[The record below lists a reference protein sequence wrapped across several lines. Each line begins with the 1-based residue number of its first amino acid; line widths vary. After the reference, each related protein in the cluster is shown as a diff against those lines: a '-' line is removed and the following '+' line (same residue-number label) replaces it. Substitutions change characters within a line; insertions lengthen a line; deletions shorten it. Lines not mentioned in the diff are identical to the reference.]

1 MLSRRG
7 LLISGGAALAL
18 GVSLSG
24 CSEKVTHA
32 LGFAQRMIEIQ
43 KRHGGRVGVS
53 ALTGTSSANAEASG
67 SLSIQSTERF
77 AMCST
82 FKWVLA
88 AAILQQVDQGKRKVA
103 DPIKYSKKDLLDYAP
118 VTTMHVAKG
127 EMTIGDLCAAAIS
140 LSDNTAANL
149 LLPLIGGPAG
159 LTSFVR
165 SLGDTV
171 TRFDRTEPALNSNI
185 DGDEQDTTT
194 PEAMSTLL
202 RTVFTGTVLHPESLK
217 LLKDWMVATTTGN
230 ARIRAGVP
238 RGVVVG
244 DKTGTGERNATN
256 DVGIVWLPNKPPV
269 FLSIY
274 TSGGTLDAD
283 GRNQVIADIT
293 SLVFDTLGFIETL
306 DKDEASSASSRP

>member
-1 MLSRRG
+1 MISRRG
-7 LLISGGAALAL
+7 LLIGGAAVTTVALA
-18 GVSLSG
+18 G
-24 CSEKVTHA
+24 CSEKVTQA

-53 ALTGTSSANAEASG
+53 ALTGTSSANAEANG

-103 DPIKYSKKDLLDYAP
+103 GPIKYGKKDLLDYAP
-118 VTTMHVAKG
+118 VTTLHVAKG
-127 EMTIGDLCAAAIS
+127 EMTIGDLCAAAVS

-149 LLPLIGGPAG
+149 LFPLIGGPAG
-159 LTSFVR
+159 LTAFVR
-165 SLGDTV
+165 GLGDTV
-171 TRFDRTEPALNSNI
+171 TRFDRTEPTLNTNI
-185 DGDEQDTTT
+185 DGDEKDTTT

-202 RTVFTGTVLHPESLK
+202 RTVFTGTVLKPESLK

-230 ARIRAGVP
+230 ARIRAGAP
-238 RGVVVG
+238 SGAVVA
-244 DKTGTGERNATN
+244 DKTGTGTNNATN
-256 DVGIVWLPNKPPV
+256 DVGVVWLPNKPPV
-269 FLSIY
+269 FLSIL

-283 GRNQVIADIT
+283 GRNQIIADIT
-293 SLVFDTLGFIETL
+293 KLVFDTLSFVETL
-306 DKDEASSASSRP
+306 DKDTSHSASS

>member
-1 MLSRRG
+1 MISRRG
-7 LLISGGAALAL
+7 LLIGGAAVTTVALA
-18 GVSLSG
+18 G
-24 CSEKVTHA
+24 CSEKVTQA

-53 ALTGTSSANAEASG
+53 ALTGVASASAEANG

-88 AAILQQVDQGKRKVA
+88 AAILQQVDQGRLRLDA
-103 DPIKYSKKDLLDYAP
+103 AIKYGKKDLLDYAP
-118 VTTMHVAKG
+118 TTTANVAKG
-127 EMTIGDLCAAAIS
+127 QMTIGDLCAAAVS

-159 LTSFVR
+159 LTGFVR
-165 SLGDTV
+165 GLGDTV
-171 TRFDRTEPALNSNI
+171 TRFDRTEPSLNTNI
-185 DGDEQDTTT
+185 DGDEKDTTT

-202 RTVFTGTVLHPESLK
+202 RTVFTGAVLKPESLK
-217 LLKDWMVATTTGN
+217 RLKDWMVATSTGN

-238 RGVVVG
+238 KNAVVA
-244 DKTGTGERNATN
+244 DKTGTGANNATN
-256 DVGIVWLPNKPPV
+256 DVGVVWLPNKPPV

-283 GRNQVIADIT
+283 GRNSVIADVT
-293 SLVFDTLGFIETL
+293 KLVFDTLNFVETL
-306 DKDEASSASSRP
+306 DKAESRSASS

>member
-1 MLSRRG
+1 MISRRG
-7 LLISGGAALAL
+7 ILIGGAAVTAAAL
-18 GVSLSG
+18 GGSLAG
-24 CSEKVTHA
+24 CSEKVTQA
-32 LGFAQRMIEIQ
+32 FGFAQRMVEIQ
-43 KRHGGRVGVS
+43 KRHGGRIGVS
-53 ALTGTSSANAEASG
+53 ALTGTSTANAEANG

-88 AAILQQVDQGKRKVA
+88 AAILRQVDQGRLVL
-103 DPIKYSKKDLLDYAP
+103 DTVVKYGQADLLDYAP
-118 VTTMHVAKG
+118 ITTTNAGKGQMTVA
-127 EMTIGDLCAAAIS
+127 ELCSAAVS

-159 LTSFVR
+159 LTAFVR
-165 SLGDTV
+165 GLGDTV

-202 RTVFTGTVLHPESLK
+202 RTIFTGTILKPESLD
-217 LLKDWMVATTTGN
+217 LLKTWMVATSTGD

-238 RGVVVG
+238 KGAVVA
-244 DKTGTGERNATN
+244 DKTGAGANNATN
-256 DVGIVWLPNKPPV
+256 DVGVVWLPNKPPV

-274 TSGGTLDAD
+274 TSGGPLDAG
-283 GRNQVIADIT
+283 GRNRVIADIT
-293 SLVFDTLGFIETL
+293 KLVFDTLGFIETL
-306 DKDEASSASSRP
+306 DNGDAPASA

>member
-1 MLSRRG
+1 MISRRG
-7 LLISGGAALAL
+7 ILAGGVAVTTVALA
-18 GVSLSG
+18 G
-24 CSEKVTHA
+24 CSEKVTQA

-53 ALTGTSSANAEASG
+53 ALTGTSTSTANAEANG

-88 AAILQQVDQGKRKVA
+88 AAILQQVDQGKLKLSDLV
-103 DPIKYSKKDLLDYAP
+103 KYGKTDLLEYAP

-127 EMTIGDLCAAAIS
+127 EMTIGDLCSAAVS

-159 LTSFVR
+159 LTAFVR

-171 TRFDRTEPALNSNI
+171 TRFDRTEPTLNSNI

-194 PEAMSTLL
+194 PEAMSNLL
-202 RTVFTGTVLHPESLK
+202 RTVFTGTVLTPESLK
-217 LLKDWMVATTTGN
+217 RLKDWMVATSTGN

-238 RGVVVG
+238 TGAVVA
-244 DKTGTGERNATN
+244 DRTGTGEHNATN
-256 DVGIVWLPNKPPV
+256 DVGVVWLPGKPPV

-283 GRNQVIADIT
+283 GRNAIIADIT
-293 SLVFDTLGFIETL
+293 KLVFDTLGFIDTL
-306 DKDEASSASSRP
+306 DKGEAGASA

>member
-1 MLSRRG
+1 MISRRG
-7 LLISGGAALAL
+7 ILIGGAAISTVALA
-18 GVSLSG
+18 G
-24 CSEKVTHA
+24 CSEKVTQA

-53 ALTGTSSANAEASG
+53 ALTGTSTANAEANG

-88 AAILQQVDQGKRKVA
+88 AAILQQVDQGKLKVVA
-103 DPIKYSKKDLLDYAP
+103 PVKYSKKDLLEYAP
-118 VTTMHVAKG
+118 VTTLHVARG
-127 EMTIGDLCAAAIS
+127 EMTIGDLCAAAVS

-149 LLPLIGGPAG
+149 LLPLVGGPAG
-159 LTSFVR
+159 LTAFVR
-165 SLGDTV
+165 GLGDTV
-171 TRFDRTEPALNSNI
+171 TRFDRTEPSLNTNI
-185 DGDEQDTTT
+185 DGDEKDTTT

-202 RTVFTGTVLHPESLK
+202 RTVFTGTVLKPESLK
-217 LLKDWMVATTTGN
+217 LLRDWMVATTTGN

-238 RGVVVG
+238 SGAVVA
-244 DKTGTGERNATN
+244 DKTGSGANNATN
-256 DVGIVWLPNKPPV
+256 DVGVVWLPNKPPV

-283 GRNQVIADIT
+283 GRNKIIADIT
-293 SLVFDTLGFIETL
+293 KLVFDTLNFVETL
-306 DKDEASSASSRP
+306 DKNESASASS

>member
-1 MLSRRG
+1 MISRRG
-7 LLISGGAALAL
+7 ILIGGAAVTTVALA
-18 GVSLSG
+18 G
-24 CSEKVTHA
+24 CSEKVTQA

-53 ALTGTSSANAEASG
+53 ALTGASTANAEANG
-67 SLSIQSTERF
+67 SLSIQSSERF

-88 AAILQQVDQGKRKVA
+88 AAILQQADQGKLKVA
-103 DPIKYSKKDLLDYAP
+103 DPIKYGKRDLLDYAP
-118 VTTMHVAKG
+118 TTTANVGKG
-127 EMTIGDLCAAAIS
+127 QMTIGDLCSAAVS

-149 LLPLIGGPAG
+149 LLPLIGGPVG
-159 LTSFVR
+159 LTAFVR
-165 SLGDTV
+165 GLGDTI
-171 TRFDRTEPALNSNI
+171 TRFDRTEPSLNTNI
-185 DGDEQDTTT
+185 DGDEKDTTT

-202 RTVFTGTVLHPESLK
+202 RTVFTSTVLKPESLK

-238 RGVVVG
+238 KGAVVA
-244 DKTGTGERNATN
+244 DKTGTGAHNATN
-256 DVGIVWLPNKPPV
+256 DVGVVWLPNKPPV

-283 GRNQVIADIT
+283 GRNAIIADIT
-293 SLVFDTLGFIETL
+293 RLVFDTLGFIATL
-306 DKDEASSASSRP
+306 DKAEAGASA

>member
-1 MLSRRG
+1 MISRRG
-7 LLISGGAALAL
+7 LILGGGAALAL
-18 GVSLSG
+18 AG
-24 CSEKVTHA
+24 CSEKVTQA

-43 KRHGGRVGVS
+43 KRHGGRVGVC
-53 ALTGTSSANAEASG
+53 ALTGTSTANTEANG

-103 DPIKYSKKDLLDYAP
+103 DLIRYSKKDLLEYAP
-118 VTTMHVAKG
+118 VTSMHVAKG
-127 EMTIGDLCAAAIS
+127 EMTIGDLCAAAVS

-149 LLPLIGGPAG
+149 LLPLVGGPAG
-159 LTSFVR
+159 LTAFVR
-165 SLGDTV
+165 GLGDAV
-171 TRFDRTEPALNSNI
+171 TRFDRTEPSLNSNI

-194 PEAMSTLL
+194 PEAMSNLL
-202 RTVFTGTVLHPESLK
+202 RTVFTGSVLKPESLS

-238 RGVVVG
+238 KGAVVA
-244 DKTGTGERNATN
+244 DKTGTGDHNATN

-269 FLSIY
+269 FLSVY

-283 GRNQVIADIT
+283 GRNQVIADVT
-293 SLVFDTLGFIETL
+293 RLVFDTLIFVETL
-306 DKDEASSASSRP
+306 DKAEASSAST

>member
-1 MLSRRG
+1 MISRRG
-7 LLISGGAALAL
+7 ILISGAAISTVALA
-18 GVSLSG
+18 G
-24 CSEKVTHA
+24 CSEKVTQA

-53 ALTGTSSANAEASG
+53 ALTGTSTANAEANG

-88 AAILQQVDQGKRKVA
+88 AAILQQVDQSKLKVA
-103 DPIKYSKKDLLDYAP
+103 DLVKYGKKDLLEYAP
-118 VTTMHVAKG
+118 TTTANVARG
-127 EMTIGDLCAAAIS
+127 QMTIGDLCAAAVS

-159 LTSFVR
+159 LTAFVR
-165 SLGDTV
+165 GLGDTV
-171 TRFDRTEPALNSNI
+171 TRFDRTEPTLNTNI
-185 DGDEQDTTT
+185 DGDAQDTTT

-202 RTVFTGTVLHPESLK
+202 RTVFTGTVLKPESLK

-238 RGVVVG
+238 IGAERA
-244 DKTGTGERNATN
+244 DKTGSGANNATN
-256 DVGIVWLPNKPPV
+256 DVGVVWLPNKPPV

-293 SLVFDTLGFIETL
+293 KLVFDTLNFVETL
-306 DKDEASSASSRP
+306 DKNESASASS